1 MIQKESV
8 YVSDYILEKL
18 SALEGVEYEFDGV
31 AVSEVTDMSLVMAA
45 IPKGTLANV
54 ESAIKK
60 SCGLLIPEI
69 QKSSESPDSS
79 ITFWRLQNNQV
90 LVFFAYEGNDAES
103 YLKSKLNAP
112 VYLTDQSDTWAMI
125 RVKGPRSRDILER
138 ICPINIDKDV
148 FTVGS
153 VSRTVMEHIGTI
165 IYRDEDDSYILLTMR
180 SFGRSMIH
188 AIEVSA
194 GNVL

>member
-1 MIQKESV
+1 MF
-8 YVSDYILEKL
+8 DYILEKL

-45 IPKGTLANV
+45 IPKGKLANV

-69 QKSSESPDSS
+69 QKSSESSDSS

-194 GNVL
+194 NNVL